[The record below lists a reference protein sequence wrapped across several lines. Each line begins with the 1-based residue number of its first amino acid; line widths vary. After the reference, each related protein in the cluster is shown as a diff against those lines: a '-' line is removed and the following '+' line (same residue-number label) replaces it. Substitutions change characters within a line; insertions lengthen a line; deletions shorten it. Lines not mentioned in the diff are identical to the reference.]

1 MPGVSWQ
8 LRRSKAARRRTA
20 PGDTD
25 FVTQPIDAT
34 DARWTRGPA
43 DAPVT
48 IVEYVNYQCP
58 DVRDSEPLLAA
69 LRAEAGDRLRFI
81 VRHLPLEKHIRA
93 RPAAE
98 AAEAA
103 GAQGAFWQMHERLL
117 APPLALE
124 DDDLL
129 RYATELGLDI
139 EQFAAD
145 LERHRHAELVEA
157 DLANARAVQATTTP
171 TLIVNGVS
179 FRDSEVEQ
187 ALARARALLAQ

>member
-1 MPGVSWQ
+1 M
-8 LRRSKAARRRTA
+8 
-20 PGDTD
+20 
-25 FVTQPIDAT
+25 DAQ
-34 DARWTRGPA
+34 
-43 DAPVT
+43 VT
-48 IVEYVNYQCP
+48 IIEYVNYQCP
-58 DVRDSEPLLAA
+58 DVRNAEPLLAA
-69 LRAEAGDRLRFI
+69 LRVEAGDRLRFEY
-81 VRHLPLEKHIRA
+81 RHLPLEKHARA

-124 DDDLL
+124 DADLL
-129 RYATELGLDI
+129 RYAEELGLDA

-145 LERHRHAELVEA
+145 LASQRHAGAVAA
-157 DLANARAVQATTTP
+157 DLASAREANATTTP

-187 ALARARALLAQ
+187 ALERARALLGG